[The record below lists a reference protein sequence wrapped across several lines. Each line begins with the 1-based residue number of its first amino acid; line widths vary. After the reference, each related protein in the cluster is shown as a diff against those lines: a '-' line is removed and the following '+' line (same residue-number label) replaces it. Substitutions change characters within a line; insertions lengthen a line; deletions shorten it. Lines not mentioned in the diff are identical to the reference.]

1 MGKEKK
7 IAYQNK
13 DIASKILS
21 EQFRGKSFSVYGIDL
36 PEIEDIRPTNLPAVE
51 ADELR
56 LDNLFLLAD
65 GSYVFV
71 DYESEY
77 REKNKCDYLKYFAR
91 ITERLYNEFGRFVPL
106 KLVII
111 YTADVKRGTTDP
123 VLDTGGVRMEI
134 EEAFLTELDADS
146 IWEGLKRKIESGEE
160 LSDEDMMRMIIYPL
174 TFRGRKA
181 KQEAV
186 ARAIGFAKKIENE
199 NRMYFVLKMM
209 LVFSDKF
216 ITNEDTEK
224 IKEVLTMTKLDRLYA
239 EEKRQAVDTAV
250 SKAVADTTESVSARI
265 AKNLLRAGISIE
277 KVSENTELPLSQV
290 LQLSQSL

>member
-1 MGKEKK
+1 MEKEKK

-91 ITERLYNEFGRFVPL
+91 ITERLYNEVGRFVPL

-134 EEAFLTELDADS
+134 EEAFLTELDATS
-146 IWEGLKRKIESGEE
+146 IWEGLKQKIESGED

-186 ARAIGFAKKIENE
+186 GRAIGLAKRIADE

-250 SKAVADTTESVSARI
+250 NKAVADTTDHI
-265 AKNLLRAGISIE
+265 AKKLLKKGNSVEDVADT
-277 KVSENTELPLSQV
+277 TELPVSQV

>member
-1 MGKEKK
+1 MEKEKK

-91 ITERLYNEFGRFVPL
+91 ITERLYNEYGRFVPL

-134 EEAFLTELDADS
+134 EEAFLTELDAGD
-146 IWEGLKRKIESGEE
+146 IWKGLKQKIESGEDP
-160 LSDEDMMRMIIYPL
+160 SDEDMMRMIIYPL

-186 ARAIGFAKKIENE
+186 GRAVALAKRIADE
-199 NRMYFVLKMM
+199 NRMYFVLKMIW
-209 LVFSDKF
+209 VFADKY
-216 ITNEDTEK
+216 ITERDSNR
-224 IKEVLTMTKLDRLYA
+224 IREVLTMTKVDRILE

-250 SKAVADTTESVSARI
+250 SKAVADNTDQIARKLLKKGNSVEDVADT
-265 AKNLLRAGISIE
+265 
-277 KVSENTELPLSQV
+277 TELPVSQV

>member
-1 MGKEKK
+1 MEKEKK

-134 EEAFLTELDADS
+134 EEAFLTELDAGD
-146 IWEGLKRKIESGEE
+146 IWKGLKRKIESGES

-174 TFRGRKA
+174 TFRGRRA

-186 ARAIGFAKKIENE
+186 ARAIGLAKRIADE

>member
-1 MGKEKK
+1 MEKEKK

-91 ITERLYNEFGRFVPL
+91 ITERLYNEFGRIVPL

-123 VLDTGGVRMEI
+123 VLDTGGIRMVI
-134 EEAFLTELDADS
+134 EEAFLTELDADD
-146 IWEGLKRKIESGEE
+146 IWEGLKRKIDCEES

-186 ARAIGFAKKIENE
+186 GRAIGLAKRIADE
-199 NRMYFVLKMM
+199 NRMYFVLKMIW
-209 LVFSDKF
+209 VFADKY
-216 ITNEDTEK
+216 ITEGDSNR
-224 IKEVLTMTKLDRLYA
+224 IREVLTMTKVDRILE
-239 EEKRQAVDTAV
+239 EEKRQAID
-250 SKAVADTTESVSARI
+250 KAVADTTESVSARI
-265 AKNLLRAGISIE
+265 AKNLLRSGISIE
-277 KVSENTELPLSQV
+277 KVSENTELPISQV

>member
-1 MGKEKK
+1 MEKEKK

-134 EEAFLTELDADS
+134 EEAFLTELDAGD
-146 IWEGLKRKIESGEE
+146 IWKGLKRKIESGES

-174 TFRGRKA
+174 TFRGRRA

-186 ARAIGFAKKIENE
+186 ARAIGLAKKIENE

-250 SKAVADTTESVSARI
+250 SKAVADTTESITTRI
-265 AKNLLRAGISIE
+265 AKNFLKSGDSVE
-277 KVSENTELPLSQV
+277 KVSANTGLPISQV

>member
-1 MGKEKK
+1 MEKEKK

-77 REKNKCDYLKYFAR
+77 REKSKCDYLKYFAR

-123 VLDTGGVRMEI
+123 ILDTGGVRMEI
-134 EEAFLTELDADS
+134 EEAFLTELDAGD
-146 IWEGLKRKIESGEE
+146 IWKGLKGKIESGEE

-174 TFRGRKA
+174 TFRGRRA

-186 ARAIGFAKKIENE
+186 GRAIGLAKKIENE
-199 NRMYFVLKMM
+199 NRMYFVLKMIW
-209 LVFSDKF
+209 VFADKY
-216 ITNEDTEK
+216 ITERDSNR
-224 IKEVLTMTKLDRLYA
+224 IREVLTMTKVDRILE

-250 SKAVADTTESVSARI
+250 SKAVADNTDQIARKLLKKGNSVEDVADT
-265 AKNLLRAGISIE
+265 
-277 KVSENTELPLSQV
+277 TELPVSQV

>member
-1 MGKEKK
+1 MEKEKK

-36 PEIEDIRPTNLPAVE
+36 PEIKDIRPTNLPAVE

-134 EEAFLTELDADS
+134 EEAFLTELDAGD
-146 IWEGLKRKIESGEE
+146 IWKGLKGKIESGES

-174 TFRGRKA
+174 TFRGRRA

-186 ARAIGFAKKIENE
+186 ARAIGLAKKIADE
-199 NRMYFVLKMM
+199 NRMYFVLKMIW
-209 LVFSDKF
+209 VFADKY
-216 ITNEDTEK
+216 ITEGDSNR
-224 IKEVLTMTKLDRLYA
+224 IREVLTMTKVDRILE
-239 EEKRQAVDTAV
+239 EEKRQAIDKAV
-250 SKAVADTTESVSARI
+250 ADNTESITTQIARKLLKKGNSVEDVADTTE
-265 AKNLLRAGISIE
+265 
-277 KVSENTELPLSQV
+277 LPVSQV

>member
-1 MGKEKK
+1 MEKEKK

-91 ITERLYNEFGRFVPL
+91 ITERLYNEFGRIVPL

-123 VLDTGGVRMEI
+123 VLDTGGIRMVI
-134 EEAFLTELDADS
+134 EEAFLTELDADD
-146 IWEGLKRKIESGEE
+146 IWEGLKRKIDCEES

-186 ARAIGFAKKIENE
+186 GRAIGLAKRIADE
-199 NRMYFVLKMM
+199 NRMYFVLKMIW
-209 LVFSDKF
+209 VFADKY
-216 ITNEDTEK
+216 ITEGDSNR
-224 IKEVLTMTKLDRLYA
+224 IREVLTMTKVDRILE
-239 EEKRQAVDTAV
+239 EEKRQAID
-250 SKAVADTTESVSARI
+250 KAVADNTESVTTRI
-265 AKNLLRAGISIE
+265 AKNFLKSGVSAE
-277 KVSENTELPLSQV
+277 KVSANTGLPLAQV

>member
-1 MGKEKK
+1 MEKEKK

-91 ITERLYNEFGRFVPL
+91 ITERLYNEFERFVPL

-186 ARAIGFAKKIENE
+186 ARAIGLAKKIENE

-239 EEKRQAVDTAV
+239 EEKRQAID
-250 SKAVADTTESVSARI
+250 KAVADNTESITTRI
-265 AKNLLRAGISIE
+265 AKNFLKSGDSVE
-277 KVSENTELPLSQV
+277 KVSANTGLLISQV
-290 LQLSQSL
+290 LQLRQSL